1 MKFTLNFPS
10 GWNDPLSYW
19 KAPMKKTEKK
29 RNMPNTICCQAL
41 DDEVCIY
48 SKYEA
53 TAEKRL
59 S

>member
-1 MKFTLNFPS
+1 
-10 GWNDPLSYW
+10 
-19 KAPMKKTEKK
+19 MKKTEKK
-29 RNMPNTICCQAL
+29 RNMPNTICCQEL